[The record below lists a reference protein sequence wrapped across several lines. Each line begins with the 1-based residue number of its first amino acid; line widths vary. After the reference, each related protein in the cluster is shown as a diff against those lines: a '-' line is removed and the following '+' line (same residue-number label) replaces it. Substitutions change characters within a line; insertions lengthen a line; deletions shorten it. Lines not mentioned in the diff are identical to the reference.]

1 MTKDDK
7 EYHRKRGA
15 EIVAQIQAARKK
27 QEEDMDD
34 RAQAFEDWWNG
45 DEEDEPITDISKDR
59 AAEIFFDG
67 YEIGSRKPV
76 YMMTE
81 AQQKLLIKMVGEKIR
96 AEERE
101 ACANVALTGT
111 GEAMQLKTLEAIRA
125 ERKRIADA
133 IRNRS
138 N

>member
-1 MTKDDK
+1 MTKEDR

-15 EIVAQIQAARKK
+15 EIVAQIQAAQKK
-27 QEEDMDD
+27 HAEDMDD

-67 YEIGSRKPV
+67 YEMGSRKSV
-76 YMMTE
+76 YMMSE
-81 AQQKLLIKMVGEKIR
+81 SQQKLLIKMIGEKIR

-101 ACANVALTGT
+101 ACAHLVASQSRGNGLMSEETRD
-111 GEAMQLKTLEAIRA
+111 AIKQCA
-125 ERKRIADA
+125 AA

>member
-7 EYHRKRGA
+7 DYHRKRGA

-34 RAQAFEDWWNG
+34 KAEAFEDWWNG
-45 DEEDEPITDISKDR
+45 DEDDEPITDISKDR

-67 YEIGSRKPV
+67 YEMGSRKPV

-81 AQQKLLIKMVGEKIR
+81 SQQKLLMRMMGDKVK
-96 AEERE
+96 AE
-101 ACANVALTGT
+101 
-111 GEAMQLKTLEAIRA
+111 
-125 ERKRIADA
+125 ERKRICDMLLDMHAKEERHNYYLF
-133 IRNRS
+133 IS
-138 N
+138 NIIKESA